1 MSLILTLCHT
11 ICRILELL
19 YTWGRLFKFLLQ
31 KQMAS
36 SCEHKTRTPKSACH
50 HIHKQHQMSP
60 HTQATDNWKWTG
72 QICLHQSF
80 SPEMDGN
87 FEVVLLLVSIC
98 CALACIA
105 SNLGVCK
112 VTPLGWKQDCGVDL
126 MPFTASGETRVWIS
140 EPDITKHHHSPCT
153 GWGGMR
159 VINDSVWDINQMV
172 MKHLGVTA
180 GLLEPCSV

>member
-1 MSLILTLCHT
+1 MSIKQ
-11 ICRILELL
+11 EL
-19 YTWGRLFKFLLQ
+19 Q
-31 KQMAS
+31 N
-36 SCEHKTRTPKSACH
+36 
-50 HIHKQHQMSP
+50 QHESYKMSP

-87 FEVVLLLVSIC
+87 FEVGLLLVSIC

-140 EPDITKHHHSPCT
+140 EPDISKHHHSPCT

-159 VINDSVWDINQMV
+159 VINDSMRQKSNGDEASGCDCRSTWALLSLRNMV
-172 MKHLGVTA
+172 RIATSIISKKA
-180 GLLEPCSV
+180 R